1 MKFIPMDSPA
11 LGKYVGA
18 KPHAPEVSAQ
28 RQAVASLIGR
38 IENIIGRGF
47 ITDEAQETRLRELVN
62 ETCRAFDMAPLSEGL
77 KAVLE
82 RSK

>member
-1 MKFIPMDSPA
+1 METSFSDSKV
-11 LGKYVGA
+11 LGRFVGE
-18 KPHAPEVSAQ
+18 KPHTPEVSAQ

-38 IENIIGRGF
+38 IENILGRGF
-47 ITDEAQETRLRELVN
+47 ITDEAQEMRLRELVN
-62 ETCRAFDMAPLSEGL
+62 ETCRAFNMAPLSEGL

>member
-1 MKFIPMDSPA
+1 MIDFTDSPV

-18 KPHAPEVSAQ
+18 KPHTPEVSAQ

-38 IENIIGRGF
+38 IENILGRGF
-47 ITDEAQETRLRELVN
+47 ITDETQEARLRELVN

-77 KAVLE
+77 KRVLE